1 MQCLIETVLYCKS
14 DLRFKVLL
22 FTNLLMLCINFVIKN
37 DEIEN
42 LKQKRHFKYAFV
54 IYFSK
59 EYDIVL
65 NCNFV
70 SSAGS
75 NF

>member
-1 MQCLIETVLYCKS
+1 M
-14 DLRFKVLL
+14 LL
-22 FTNLLMLCINFVIKN
+22 FTNLLMLCINCVIKI

-42 LKQKRHFKYAFV
+42 LKQKRHFKYVFV

-59 EYDIVL
+59 EYVL

-75 NF
+75 NL

>member
-1 MQCLIETVLYCKS
+1 M
-14 DLRFKVLL
+14 LL
-22 FTNLLMLCINFVIKN
+22 FTNLLMLCNNFVIKI

-42 LKQKRHFKYAFV
+42 LKQKRHFNYVFV

-59 EYDIVL
+59 EYVL

-75 NF
+75 NL

>member
-14 DLRFKVLL
+14 DIRFKVLL

-42 LKQKRHFKYAFV
+42 LKQKRHFKYVFV

-59 EYDIVL
+59 ECVL

-70 SSAGS
+70 GSAGS